1 MVPKFFANQRPKIIP
16 EPIRFPGMV
25 QLFPNEPARLLC
37 IVSVLGLYSLGRLIV
52 LKKIL
57 KRSFCAPQPC
67 YSDVFYAFRSWVS
80 EISPDVWKFFRVYLP
95 RITAHN
101 VRGIFALIL
110 MTGILLWKNY
120 AVWLDENRPT
130 FSYSSAIILE
140 TWRPIRTSRTSLWWP
155 HGRLS
160 CNLVSYLLITRHL
173 HQCSFNFGSLS
184 MAGGNI
190 RIV

>member
-1 MVPKFFANQRPKIIP
+1 MFWVSIRSVGWSCSRRFSREVFVHLNPATQMFFTH
-16 EPIRFPGMV
+16 
-25 QLFPNEPARLLC
+25 
-37 IVSVLGLYSLGRLIV
+37 
-52 LKKIL
+52 
-57 KRSFCAPQPC
+57 
-67 YSDVFYAFRSWVS
+67 FRSWVS

-95 RITAHN
+95 RISAHN

-130 FSYSSAIILE
+130 FLYSSAIILE

>member
-1 MVPKFFANQRPKIIP
+1 MFWVSIRQVGWSCSRRFSREVFVPLNSATQMF
-16 EPIRFPGMV
+16 
-25 QLFPNEPARLLC
+25 LTH
-37 IVSVLGLYSLGRLIV
+37 
-52 LKKIL
+52 
-57 KRSFCAPQPC
+57 
-67 YSDVFYAFRSWVS
+67 FRSWVS
-80 EISPDVWKFFRVYLP
+80 EISPDIWKFFRVYLP
-95 RITAHN
+95 RISTHN
-101 VRGIFALIL
+101 VRGISALIL

-130 FSYSSAIILE
+130 FSYSSAIIIE
-140 TWRPIRTSRTSLWWP
+140 TWRPIRNSRTSLWWP